1 MVKENIKKHDQL
13 SFEAKL
19 EFPANVKVRKVNDF
33 NVNIFLFLPYGLDIN
48 KHNFTRE
55 DFYNSLKTS
64 IRLTTP
70 SYKLSQMIE
79 GENSPYS
86 QLLNSIKSILSISNT
101 KTQEEYEK
109 QTKSFCS
116 IFKVA
121 LRNKVNDV
129 IRTHNIENKRE
140 LISEYKKHVISIRS
154 YFIALNKKFN
164 NLKSND
170 NTQHIYKYADEYQSL
185 VVEKHTATII
195 KSLSKQKTNYSD
207 LIKLLEEIII
217 GEMDYRSII
226 LIAN

>member
-86 QLLNSIKSILSISNT
+86 QLLNSIKSILSIS
-101 KTQEEYEK
+101 
-109 QTKSFCS
+109 
-116 IFKVA
+116 
-121 LRNKVNDV
+121 
-129 IRTHNIENKRE
+129 
-140 LISEYKKHVISIRS
+140 
-154 YFIALNKKFN
+154 
-164 NLKSND
+164 
-170 NTQHIYKYADEYQSL
+170 
-185 VVEKHTATII
+185 
-195 KSLSKQKTNYSD
+195 
-207 LIKLLEEIII
+207 
-217 GEMDYRSII
+217 
-226 LIAN
+226 